1 MLYGDSDTAERRPIT
16 SWEKDSWIWTH
27 EVLSSLSFFAWT
39 ALLLWRQD
47 AKDDIINAKIG
58 GHWVCW
64 KHFPRTRIHTHTH
77 RTKHLYIFLCKL
89 VLINVSMLESE
100 IEIYTANG
108 LNGINNTA
116 QESNCSAASVQ
127 IWRTEY
133 EFLLYYQA
141 FMLGF
146 WITGLITSLYQKGR
160 CVLLTFFPPGKG
172 VRVASLKVCL
182 WNKALWSQRS
192 QDFVWK
198 IETRIQRLIQW
209 SLMWAS
215 VSGMDG
221 AAASVHACL
230 FCDWEVSVAE
240 DYGQVPEYIS
250 LLFNFISN
258 LFTPATMWRSPWS
271 LRKPQT
277 SSEPT
282 QMLVTHWAAAPA
294 PPRPLTHT
302 HTPLLNDWHVLFQ
315 QCGWKMVSL
324 MPGGP
329 YLRSRLVGCSSASSV
344 CQVTPVTKQRSK

>member
-1 MLYGDSDTAERRPIT
+1 MTYR
-16 SWEKDSWIWTH
+16 IW
-27 EVLSSLSFFAWT
+27 VLALLSGFHARILNYWTYNKSLSG
-39 ALLLWRQD
+39 RS
-47 AKDDIINAKIG
+47 
-58 GHWVCW
+58 
-64 KHFPRTRIHTHTH
+64 
-77 RTKHLYIFLCKL
+77 LCPSHILSTWERCKGCF
-89 VLINVSMLESE
+89 LES
-100 IEIYTANG
+100 
-108 LNGINNTA
+108 
-116 QESNCSAASVQ
+116 V
-127 IWRTEY
+127 
-133 EFLLYYQA
+133 
-141 FMLGF
+141 
-146 WITGLITSLYQKGR
+146 
-160 CVLLTFFPPGKG
+160 
-172 VRVASLKVCL
+172 SLKQGSVVTTL
-182 WNKALWSQRS
+182 S

-294 PPRPLTHT
+294 PPPAPWHTHT
-302 HTPLLNDWHVLFQ
+302 HPSSMTGTSCF
-315 QCGWKMVSL
+315 
-324 MPGGP
+324 
-329 YLRSRLVGCSSASSV
+329 SSAGGKWCLS
-344 CQVTPVTKQRSK
+344 CREALTCDPVW